1 MHSFV
6 DLYIFISVFL
16 FPIIFYLFILEFAT
30 FVLNHPGRMAYKIFD
45 ARDKNALWIGQ
56 TEIENV
62 SLYLKSTESPNVFFD
77 KRKPENTV

>member
-1 MHSFV
+1 MHILYIMHSFV

-45 ARDKNALWIGQ
+45 ARDKNAL
-56 TEIENV
+56 
-62 SLYLKSTESPNVFFD
+62 
-77 KRKPENTV
+77 